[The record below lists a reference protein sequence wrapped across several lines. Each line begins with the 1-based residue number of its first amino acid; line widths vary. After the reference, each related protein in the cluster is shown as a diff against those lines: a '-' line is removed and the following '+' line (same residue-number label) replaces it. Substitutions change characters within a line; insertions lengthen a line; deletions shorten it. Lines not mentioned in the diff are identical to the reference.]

1 MQSSQ
6 HPKKEMQCISLPMHA
21 DKSLFSWIYDAQSV
35 PYLMPNPL
43 DELVAKTCQNV
54 VPEISISKAQI
65 VDCDKVPLE
74 DYCQCLITQNGQQNH
89 NSHLADGLDKFNS
102 YSQLALDKYDFS
114 NTINELWDDLALINS
129 LTDIVLKHGKKCS
142 SNSKKRRLSK
152 SRYIGVTRKRKSWQA
167 LIWIGKTKV
176 YIGSYKNEMDAA
188 LAFDFFSIIQHGLR
202 ATTNFDYDKLTIM
215 NMVNFYFKN
224 GKKFDP
230 VDYRM
235 RPTS

>member
-1 MQSSQ
+1 
-6 HPKKEMQCISLPMHA
+6 
-21 DKSLFSWIYDAQSV
+21 
-35 PYLMPNPL
+35 MPNPL

-74 DYCQCLITQNGQQNH
+74 DYCQCLIMQNGQQNL
-89 NSHLADGLDKFNS
+89 NSHLVEGLDKFNS

-167 LIWIGKTKV
+167 LI
-176 YIGSYKNEMDAA
+176 
-188 LAFDFFSIIQHGLR
+188 
-202 ATTNFDYDKLTIM
+202 
-215 NMVNFYFKN
+215 
-224 GKKFDP
+224 
-230 VDYRM
+230 
-235 RPTS
+235 